1 MPSDSHLQDF
11 IDPVILAEATAC
23 DVRYQ
28 LKYVVTKAT
37 NIDDVLLFCRLSGPI
52 RLNVN
57 ADHLCLWIA
66 LLKHIPLLHCF
77 CGVVS
82 VVRSA
87 I

>member
-37 NIDDVLLFCRLSGPI
+37 NIDDV
-52 RLNVN
+52 
-57 ADHLCLWIA
+57 
-66 LLKHIPLLHCF
+66 
-77 CGVVS
+77 
-82 VVRSA
+82 
-87 I
+87 